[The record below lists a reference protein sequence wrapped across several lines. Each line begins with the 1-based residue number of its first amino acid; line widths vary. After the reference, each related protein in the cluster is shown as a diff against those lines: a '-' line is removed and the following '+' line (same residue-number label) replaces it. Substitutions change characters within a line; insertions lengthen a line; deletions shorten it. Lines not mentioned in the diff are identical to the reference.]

1 MKFLTRPVTAEKLMG
16 ALLREHE
23 LVLSLK
29 KQLIKVNKRLEAIE
43 GELKI
48 TRKREQKWEDK
59 KR

>member
-1 MKFLTRPVTAEKLMG
+1 MKCLTRPVTAEKLMS

-23 LVLSLK
+23 LVLTLK
-29 KQLIKVNKRLEAIE
+29 KQLSKVNKRLEAIE

-48 TRKREQKWEDK
+48 ARKREKKWEDK

>member
-1 MKFLTRPVTAEKLMG
+1 MKCLTRPVTAEKLMG

-29 KQLIKVNKRLEAIE
+29 KQLSKVNKRLEAIE

>member
-1 MKFLTRPVTAEKLMG
+1 MKCLTRPVNAEKLLS

-29 KQLIKVNKRLEAIE
+29 KQLSKVNKRLEAIE

>member
-1 MKFLTRPVTAEKLMG
+1 MKCLTRPVTAEKLMS

-23 LVLSLK
+23 LVLTLK
-29 KQLIKVNKRLEAIE
+29 KQLSKVNKRLEAIE

>member
-1 MKFLTRPVTAEKLMG
+1 MKCLTRPVTAEKLMG

-23 LVLSLK
+23 LVLTLK
-29 KQLIKVNKRLEAIE
+29 KQLSKVNKRLEAIE

-48 TRKREQKWEDK
+48 TRKREKKWEDK

>member
-1 MKFLTRPVTAEKLMG
+1 MKCLTRPVTAEKLMG

-23 LVLSLK
+23 LVLTLK
-29 KQLIKVNKRLEAIE
+29 KQLSKVNKRLESIE

-48 TRKREQKWEDK
+48 TRKREKKWEDK

>member
-1 MKFLTRPVTAEKLMG
+1 MKCLTRPVNPEKLMS

-23 LVLSLK
+23 LVLTLK
-29 KQLIKVNKRLEAIE
+29 RQLSKVTKRLVAIE
-43 GELKI
+43 EELKT